1 MQPSET
7 VWRAAVNAA
16 SVESPEAGRE
26 KCRVWAA
33 EPAALWGAGAVGVRA
48 EEAHL
53 LSSSC
58 IHRYVRQRLLE
69 VTKQKKTGFANPS
82 IPFPPPAEAK
92 LKMLAVLL

>member
-1 MQPSET
+1 M
-7 VWRAAVNAA
+7 
-16 SVESPEAGRE
+16 
-26 KCRVWAA
+26 
-33 EPAALWGAGAVGVRA
+33 VGVRA

-58 IHRYVRQRLLE
+58 IQRYVRQRLLE

-82 IPFPPPAEAK
+82 IPFPPTAEAK